1 MKYFRLLVICAAI
14 LLPVTSFAQQGPEDE
29 EKKLYEMI
37 QTEVSKLE
45 ETLELESWQV
55 FYVDSILTHDYNAMR
70 EELMVKSAAKVASSD
85 VYVQIQDKWM
95 EQIYNSF
102 SKVFD
107 KDQWAKYLKQG
118 AGREKKARDKRA
130 AKRKSN

>member
-1 MKYFRLLVICAAI
+1 MKYFRLLVVCAAI

-55 FYVDSILTHDYNAMR
+55 FYVDSILKHNFPAMR
-70 EELMVKSAAKVASSD
+70 EEFEQLSKQKVSNSSLYMS
-85 VYVQIQDKWM
+85 VQDKWLEKTDSAYM
-95 EQIYNSF
+95 KIFTKE
-102 SKVFD
+102 
-107 KDQWAKYLKQG
+107 QWAAYLKSG
-118 AGREKKARDKRA
+118 AGKQQKAR
-130 AKRKSN
+130 AKRRGEK